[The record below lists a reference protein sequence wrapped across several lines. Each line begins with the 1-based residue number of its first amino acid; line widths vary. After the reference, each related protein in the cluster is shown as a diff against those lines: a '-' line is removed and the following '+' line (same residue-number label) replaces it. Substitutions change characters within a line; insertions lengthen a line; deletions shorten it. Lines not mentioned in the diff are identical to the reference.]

1 MIPLSCPGGISDHCL
16 AIGWGNRSPKRRYL
30 KYFMR
35 KLGCRFNHSPN
46 ITLNHSSFQCINKR
60 QRNVIMK
67 SESECRLGSRKC
79 TLHLYIFVF
88 LSWLCNMLTLLNP
101 RPGREGVMPPPPKV
115 FLRYTLNYEADRA
128 EILHTLWGIL
138 CATFG
143 KKIWTGSC
151 QVTEL

>member
-1 MIPLSCPGGISDHCL
+1 MVTEHNRVKLSDKFYSRRIILIPLSCPGGISDHCL

-79 TLHLYIFVF
+79 TLHLYILYFTGYTY
-88 LSWLCNMLTLLNP
+88 MLTLLKFYLHVFFP
-101 RPGREGVMPPPPKV
+101 LSPK
-115 FLRYTLNYEADRA
+115 
-128 EILHTLWGIL
+128 L
-138 CATFG
+138 CLF
-143 KKIWTGSC
+143 
-151 QVTEL
+151 